1 MERMM
6 AMTVYDGAGGRAA
19 PVHGVLR
26 RAVARIVVAR
36 PRPDRRMSAHI
47 LGLDDAGFA
56 TFAADRRALE
66 CAGQGDC
73 PL

>member
-1 MERMM
+1 M

-26 RAVARIVVAR
+26 RVVARIVVAR
-36 PRPDRRMSAHI
+36 PRPDRRVSAHM
-47 LGLDDAGFA
+47 LGLDDAGVA
-56 TFAADRRALE
+56 TFAANRHALDQ
-66 CAGQGDC
+66 AGQGDC

>member
-1 MERMM
+1 
-6 AMTVYDGAGGRAA
+6 
-19 PVHGVLR
+19 
-26 RAVARIVVAR
+26 
-36 PRPDRRMSAHI
+36 MSAHI

-66 CAGQGDC
+66 RAGKGEC